1 MQKPQWCLAV
11 KMMPLIPACL
21 HTRAHC
27 RQSRSDGLNNFGSP
41 LPKPALSHR
50 QEVRH
55 QGCSRRTRGAMKHF
69 FGLGQNESRVEE
81 QDPCV
86 LDLVKFHVI
95 AEWWADLVDK

>member
-1 MQKPQWCLAV
+1 M
-11 KMMPLIPACL
+11 
-21 HTRAHC
+21 
-27 RQSRSDGLNNFGSP
+27 SRSIRSIRVIRVH
-41 LPKPALSHR
+41 LSTRVRLSIRVIGVIGAGAHHR

-55 QGCSRRTRGAMKHF
+55 QGCARRTRGAMKHF

-86 LDLVKFHVI
+86 SDLNKCHVI

>member
-1 MQKPQWCLAV
+1 
-11 KMMPLIPACL
+11 
-21 HTRAHC
+21 
-27 RQSRSDGLNNFGSP
+27 
-41 LPKPALSHR
+41 
-50 QEVRH
+50 
-55 QGCSRRTRGAMKHF
+55 MKHF